1 MVTHTGLPFASASIR
16 GRRGSSIS
24 GTVDFYRQE
33 TGTLVVASLSGLP
46 ESGDGFLGFHIH
58 EGNNCRG
65 EGFSGTG
72 GHYNPG
78 NLPHPRHA
86 GDLPPLLNCQG
97 HGYLAVL
104 TNRFTAE
111 EVVNRTVVIH
121 SQPDDFRTQPS
132 GDSGEKIACGV
143 IRRV

>member
-1 MVTHTGLPFASASIR
+1 MVTQTGIPFASASIR
-16 GRRGSSIS
+16 GRRGSQIA

-33 TGTLVVASLSGLP
+33 SGTWIVASFSGLP
-46 ESGDGFLGFHIH
+46 ESETGFLGFHIH

-72 GHYNPG
+72 GHYNPQ

-97 HGYLAVL
+97 KACLSVF
-104 TNRFTAE
+104 TDRFTAE

-121 SQPDDFRTQPS
+121 SMPDDFRTQPS
-132 GDSGEKIACGV
+132 GDAGEKIACGV
-143 IRRV
+143 IRKV